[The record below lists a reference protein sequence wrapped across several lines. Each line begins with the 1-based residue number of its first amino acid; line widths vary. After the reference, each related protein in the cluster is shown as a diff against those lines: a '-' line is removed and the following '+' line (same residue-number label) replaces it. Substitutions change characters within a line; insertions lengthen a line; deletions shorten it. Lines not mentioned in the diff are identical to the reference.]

1 LPSLTERGVERT
13 RRARDGASIP
23 SGYRPLGDLGDI
35 AKLGLTLSEA
45 KQILARLQ
53 QVVVAVQ
60 ADSHHTRIGGA
71 RAKTDGV
78 LEGSARRK
86 RP

>member
-1 LPSLTERGVERT
+1 MRWRLVET
-13 RRARDGASIP
+13 AIDSAAGYRRN
-23 SGYRPLGDLGDI
+23 GYRPLGDLGDI